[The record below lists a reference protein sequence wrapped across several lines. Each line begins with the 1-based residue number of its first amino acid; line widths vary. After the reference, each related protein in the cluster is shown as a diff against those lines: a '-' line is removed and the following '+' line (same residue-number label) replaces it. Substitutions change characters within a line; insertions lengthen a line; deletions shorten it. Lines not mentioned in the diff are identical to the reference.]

1 MAFGG
6 VATGSMKAHDAQMV
20 TGSITYRGLIPMSLA
35 CKRKP
40 NIFEPPVNGRDQNQP
55 INASN

>member
-20 TGSITYRGLIPMSLA
+20 TGSIMYRGLIPISLA
-35 CKRKP
+35 CNRKLSS
-40 NIFEPPVNGRDQNQP
+40 FASPVCSHGQNKP
-55 INASN
+55 INASH